1 MKSHIKT
8 AKMKL
13 PLHEFPFI
21 KATAPFSLGNFTVW
35 LHLKSVL
42 LFQKTKLEKFLFD
55 EAVKDRETYQDILYR
70 NAAEKYR
77 ESGSTKSG

>member
-1 MKSHIKT
+1 
-8 AKMKL
+8 MKL
-13 PLHEFPFI
+13 PLHEFPFV

-55 EAVKDRETYQDILYR
+55 EAEVKKL
-70 NAAEKYR
+70 
-77 ESGSTKSG
+77 TKSLAKRSCS

>member
-1 MKSHIKT
+1 MLNGFLWQIS
-8 AKMKL
+8 
-13 PLHEFPFI
+13 P
-21 KATAPFSLGNFTVW
+21 VW

-55 EAVKDRETYQDILYR
+55 EVVEDRETYQDILYR